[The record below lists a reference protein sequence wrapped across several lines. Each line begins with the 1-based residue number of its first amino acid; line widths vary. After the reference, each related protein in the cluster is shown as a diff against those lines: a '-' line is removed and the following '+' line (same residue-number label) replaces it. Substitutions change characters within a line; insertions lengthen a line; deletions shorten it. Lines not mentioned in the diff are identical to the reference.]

1 MHYQRTWRA
10 VLPAQ
15 QVSMDPSLA
24 ERVKGE
30 SLELQAGNIACGLAV
45 EARRDAFQLLMRP

>member
-1 MHYQRTWRA
+1 
-10 VLPAQ
+10 
-15 QVSMDPSLA
+15 MDPSLA